1 MASLN
6 PLSGVLGRRKAA
18 HLLRRASFRQTRAKV
33 DEMAGQTAAEALVSL
48 LTAYPLQLDQ
58 PVFADPMNGGTPVTW
73 VNPPQPPSATL
84 PGDDADL
91 TRFVMGWWV
100 NEALHD
106 AGASHRMALFFH
118 QFLAVDAASGSSMQF
133 FDYLGLL
140 RWGSLG
146 NFKKLATKMVTDNC
160 MLNYL
165 NHDQNFAQNPNE
177 NFAREFF
184 ELFTVG
190 RGQPSGPGDYGTF
203 TEDDVI
209 AAARVFTGFN
219 HAQRHQNSD
228 LETLLPAGKAYP
240 QSHDFTPK
248 TFSARLGG
256 ATITAP
262 TQDLAGMV
270 AELNAFV
277 DLVFAQPEGSKN
289 ICRRLYHFF
298 VTRNIPQEVED
309 DIITPLAQL
318 LVASNFEL
326 KPVLEKLLQ
335 SEHFFDADDSNN
347 ADEIV
352 GALIKSPLD
361 LSLQA
366 LTFFQLPIPDP
377 IAENAKHYS
386 DFYSAAVLE
395 RMLARAGM
403 DLFYPQDVAGYSGY
417 YQDPVLNRQFFNSA
431 TIVQRY
437 KLPQILF
444 TGTHAWGSGSNDSI
458 GTKLDVATWMR
469 DSGVVSDPS
478 DSYVLVEELLYY
490 LFPEEPDNERFT
502 HFLVTV
508 FLDQLPPQDW
518 VYEWENFL
526 TTSDDS
532 EVKIPLERLLNA
544 ILYAPEYQVY

>member
-18 HLLRRASFRQTRAKV
+18 HLLRRASFRQSRAKV
-33 DEMAGQTAAEALVSL
+33 DDLAGQTAAEALTAL
-48 LTAYPLQLDQ
+48 LAPHPLQLDQ
-58 PVFADPMNGGTPVTW
+58 PLYSDGASAPVTW
-73 VNPPQPPSATL
+73 VNPPQPPSASL
-84 PGDDADL
+84 PGDDMDL

-106 AGASHRMALFFH
+106 PGTSHRMALFFH
-118 QFLAVDAASGSSMQF
+118 QFLAVDAASGSSMEF
-133 FDYLGLL
+133 FDYLTLL

-146 NFKKLATKMVTDNC
+146 NLKKLVTKMVTDNC
-160 MLNYL
+160 MLSYVDN
-165 NHDQNFAQNPNE
+165 DQNFAQNPNE

-190 RGQPSGPGDYGTF
+190 RGQPAGPGDYTTF
-203 TEDDVI
+203 TEDDVVQ
-209 AAARVFTGFN
+209 AARVFTGFN
-219 HAQRHQNSD
+219 HAQRHQYSD
-228 LETLLPAGKAYP
+228 PETSIPAGKAYP
-240 QSHDFTPK
+240 QSHDFGPK
-248 TFSARLGG
+248 TFSQRLGA

-262 TQDLAGMV
+262 TQDEAGMI
-270 AELNAFV
+270 AELNLFV

-289 ICRRLYHFF
+289 FCRRLYHYF
-298 VTRNIPQEVED
+298 VTRNIPQDVED
-309 DIITPLAQL
+309 AIITPLAQL
-318 LVASNFEL
+318 LVDSDFEI

-335 SEHFFDADDSNN
+335 SEHFFDVDDSNN

-361 LSLQA
+361 LTLQA

-377 IAENAKHYS
+377 VAENTKHYS

-417 YQDPVLNRQFFNSA
+417 YQDPALNRQFFNSA

-437 KLPQILF
+437 KLPQILL
-444 TGTHAWGSGSNDSI
+444 TGTHAWGSGSNDPI
-458 GTKLDVATWMR
+458 GTKLDVAAWLR
-469 DSGVVSDPS
+469 DSGTVSNPM
-478 DSYVLVEELLYY
+478 DSYVIVQELLYY
-490 LFPEEPDNERFT
+490 LFPEEPDNDRFT

-518 VYEWENFL
+518 VYEWENYL
-526 TTSDDS
+526 ATGDDS
-532 EVKIPLERLLNA
+532 EVKIPLGRLLNA
-544 ILYAPEYQVY
+544 ILYAPEYQVF

>member
-18 HLLRRASFRQTRAKV
+18 HLLRRASFRQSRAKV
-33 DEMAGQTAAEALVSL
+33 DALAGLSASDALASL
-48 LTAYPLQLDQ
+48 LTAYPLQLAQ
-58 PVFADPMNGGTPVTW
+58 PVYSDGVSAPIPW
-73 VNPPQPPSATL
+73 INPPQPPSAPL
-84 PGDDADL
+84 PGDDMDL

-106 AGASHRMALFFH
+106 PGTTHRMSLFFH

-133 FDYLGLL
+133 FDYLELL

-146 NFKKLATKMVTDNC
+146 NLKKLITKMVTDNC

-165 NHDQNFAQNPNE
+165 NNDQNFAQNPNE

-190 RGQPSGPGDYGTF
+190 RGVPAGPGDYGTF

-219 HAQRHQNSD
+219 HAQRHLNTD
-228 LETLLPAGKAYP
+228 PETLLPAGKAYP

-248 TFSARLGG
+248 IFSNRLGS
-256 ATITAP
+256 ATITAA
-262 TQDLAGMV
+262 TQDVAGMV
-270 AELNAFV
+270 AELNSFV
-277 DLVFAQPEGSKN
+277 DLVLAQPEGSRN
-289 ICRRLYHFF
+289 FCRRLYHFF

-309 DIITPLAQL
+309 DIISPLAQL
-318 LVASNFEL
+318 LVDSNFEI

-335 SEHFFDADDSNN
+335 SEHFYDVDDSNN

-386 DFYSAAVLE
+386 NFYSAAVLE

-437 KLPQILF
+437 KLPQILLS
-444 TGTHAWGSGSNDSI
+444 GTNAWGSGSNDPI
-458 GTKLDVATWMR
+458 GTKLDVATWIR
-469 DSGVVSDPS
+469 DSGVVSVPS
-478 DSYVLVEELLYY
+478 DSYVLVQELLYY
-490 LFPEEPDNERFT
+490 IFPEEPDNDRFT

-518 VYEWENFL
+518 VYEWDNFL
-526 TTSDDS
+526 ATGDDS
-532 EVKIPLERLLNA
+532 EVKIPLERLVNA

>member
-18 HLLRRASFRQTRAKV
+18 HLLRRASFRQSRAQV
-33 DEMAGQTAAEALVSL
+33 DALAGLSASEALATL
-48 LTAYPLQLDQ
+48 LTAFPLQLDQ
-58 PVFADPMNGGTPVTW
+58 PVYSDGVSAPAAW
-73 VNPPQPPSATL
+73 VNPPQPPSAPL
-84 PGDDADL
+84 PGDDMDL

-106 AGASHRMALFFH
+106 PGTTHRMSLFFH
-118 QFLAVDAASGSSMQF
+118 QFLAVDAASGTSMQF
-133 FDYLGLL
+133 FDYLELL

-146 NFKKLATKMVTDNC
+146 NLKKLITKMVTDNC
-160 MLNYL
+160 MLSYL
-165 NHDQNFAQNPNE
+165 NNDQNFAQNPNE

-190 RGQPSGPGDYGTF
+190 RGQPAGAGDYGTF

-219 HAQRHQNSD
+219 HAQRHLNTD
-228 LETLLPAGKAYP
+228 PETLLPAGKAYP

-248 TFSARLGG
+248 VFSARLGG
-256 ATITAP
+256 ATITAA
-262 TQDLAGMV
+262 TQDVAGMV
-270 AELNAFV
+270 AELNSFV
-277 DLVFAQPEGSKN
+277 DLVLAQPEGSKN
-289 ICRRLYHFF
+289 FCRRLYHFF

-318 LVASNFEL
+318 LVDSNFEI

-335 SEHFFDADDSNN
+335 SEHFYDVDDSNN

-361 LSLQA
+361 LTLQA

-377 IAENAKHYS
+377 MTENAKHYS

-437 KLPQILF
+437 KLPQILL
-444 TGTHAWGSGSNDSI
+444 TGTNAWGSGSNDPI
-458 GTKLDVATWMR
+458 GTKLDIATWIR
-469 DSGVVSDPS
+469 DSGVVSVPA
-478 DSYVLVEELLYY
+478 DSYVLVQELLYY
-490 LFPEEPDNERFT
+490 IFPEEPDNDRFT

-518 VYEWENFL
+518 VYEWDNFL
-526 TTSDDS
+526 ATGDDS
-532 EVKIPLERLLNA
+532 EVKIPLERLVNA
-544 ILYAPEYQVY
+544 ILYAPEYQVF

>member
-6 PLSGVLGRRKAA
+6 PLAGVLGRRKAA
-18 HLLRRASFRQTRAKV
+18 HLLRRASFRQSRAKV
-33 DEMAGQTAAEALVSL
+33 DEMAGQTAAEALTSL

-58 PVFADPMNGGTPVTW
+58 PLYSDPANGGTPATW
-73 VNPPQPPSATL
+73 VNPPQPPSAPL
-84 PGDDADL
+84 PADDMDL

-106 AGASHRMALFFH
+106 PGSTHRMALFFH
-118 QFLAVDAASGSSMQF
+118 QFLAVDAASGSSMEF
-133 FDYLGLL
+133 FDYLSLL

-146 NFKKLATKMVTDNC
+146 NLKKLVTKMVTDNC
-160 MLNYL
+160 MLRYVDN
-165 NHDQNFAQNPNE
+165 DQNFAQNPNE

-190 RGQPSGPGDYGTF
+190 RGQPAGPGDYTTF
-203 TEDDVI
+203 TEDDVVQ
-209 AAARVFTGFN
+209 AARVFTGYN
-219 HAQRHQNSD
+219 HAQRQQYADPDTNI
-228 LETLLPAGKAYP
+228 PAGKAYP
-240 QSHDFTPK
+240 QSHDFAPK
-248 TFSARLGG
+248 TFSPRLGG

-262 TQDLAGMV
+262 AQDAAGMI
-270 AELNAFV
+270 AELNSFI

-289 ICRRLYHFF
+289 FCRRLYHFF
-298 VTRNIPQEVED
+298 VTRNIPQDVED
-309 DIITPLAQL
+309 EIIAPLAQL
-318 LVASNFEL
+318 LVDSNFEI

-335 SEHFFDADDSNN
+335 SEHFFDVDDSNN

-361 LSLQA
+361 LTLQA

-377 IAENAKHYS
+377 VAENKKHYA
-386 DFYSAAVLE
+386 DFYGAAVLE

-437 KLPQILF
+437 KLPQILL
-444 TGTHAWGSGSNDSI
+444 TGTNAWGSGSNDPI
-458 GTKLDVATWMR
+458 GTKLDIATWIR

-478 DSYVLVEELLYY
+478 GSNILVQELLDY
-490 LFPEEPDNERFT
+490 LFPEPPDAARFT
-502 HFLVTV
+502 YFLDTV
-508 FLDQLPPQDW
+508 FLNQLPPQDW
-518 VYEWENFL
+518 VYEWDKFL
-526 TTSDDS
+526 ATGDDS
-532 EVKIPLERLLNA
+532 EVKIPLERLVNA
-544 ILYAPEYQVY
+544 IMYAPEYQVF